1 MFEPN
6 DYVMYGI
13 TGVCKVLEIT
23 TETFKNS
30 IKKKYY
36 VLKPK
41 YSNNT
46 IIKVPVDNEKISIRK
61 LLTKEEIASLINSMP
76 EKEPLWIED
85 EKSRSEEYKAMV
97 RTGDCDNLV
106 TIIKGIHLN
115 QRNKKIN
122 GKKLSKKDE
131 EFKDLAERLINEE
144 FAEVLQIK
152 PEEVT
157 NYIIEHVPQ

>member
-1 MFEPN
+1 MFKVN

-13 TGVCKVLEIT
+13 TGVCKVLDIT

-46 IIKVPVDNEKISIRK
+46 IIKVPVDNVKISIRK
-61 LLTKEEIASLINSMP
+61 LLTKEEIASLINSIP
-76 EKEPLWIED
+76 EKDSLWIEN
-85 EKSRSEEYKAMV
+85 ERNRSEEYKAMV
-97 RTGDCDNLV
+97 RTGDCNNLV
-106 TIIKGIHLN
+106 TIIKGINSN
-115 QRNKKIN
+115 QRNKKPA

-131 EFKDLAERLINEE
+131 EIKDLAERLINEE

-157 NYIIEHVPQ
+157 NYILERIPQ

>member
-1 MFEPN
+1 MFKVN
-6 DYVMYGI
+6 DNVMYGI

-30 IKKKYY
+30 VKKKYY

-76 EKEPLWIED
+76 EKDPLWIED
-85 EKSRSEEYKAMV
+85 ERGRSEEYKAMV
-97 RTGDCDNLV
+97 RTGDCDNLM
-106 TIIKGIHLN
+106 TIIKGINLN
-115 QRNKKIN
+115 QKNKQTT
-122 GKKLSKKDE
+122 GKKLNKKDE
-131 EFKDLAERLINEE
+131 EIRDLAKRLIDEE

-152 PEEVT
+152 PEEVK
-157 NYIIEHVPQ
+157 NYILERVPQ